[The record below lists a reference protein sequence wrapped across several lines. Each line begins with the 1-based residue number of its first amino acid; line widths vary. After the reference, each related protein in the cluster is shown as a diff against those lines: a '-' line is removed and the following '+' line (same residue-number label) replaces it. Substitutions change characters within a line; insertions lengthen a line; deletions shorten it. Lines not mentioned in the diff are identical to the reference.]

1 MLALVL
7 IRKAQLDVVKE
18 KKNTTEEI
26 LALDVA

>member
-18 KKNTTEEI
+18 KKSTTEEI